1 MTPGAD
7 STRSARAIF
16 AFVLG
21 LAELGGKQVILVLGK
36 GGVGRTTVAAALAL
50 ALARRGRR
58 TLLFQANAN
67 ERLSQLLGRPR
78 IGPEVTR
85 VTPNL
90 WAVNTNPDDALR
102 EYGLMVLK
110 FETVYKMVL
119 ENRLVKGL
127 IRAIPGLDDYSVIG
141 KLWWH
146 TTELEDGR
154 PRFDT
159 VVFDAPATGHAATM
173 LRIPGVILETV
184 PDGPLKRDA
193 GKVRAMLTDPSRTA
207 AVLVTLAEEMPAA
220 ETVDLGTRIAALRIP
235 LAGRIVNQLYP
246 DRFTGGTPA
255 GQVLAAV
262 GAQDDPSIEGAITC
276 ARLIAARRR
285 LNEEYL
291 ARLAAA
297 LGGDEARLPRLFGPS
312 IGPAETDRL
321 SILLDDQ
328 LRGAP

>member
-1 MTPGAD
+1 MP
-7 STRSARAIF
+7 I
-16 AFVLG
+16 VLG
-21 LAELGGKQVILVLGK
+21 LAALGGKQVILVLGK

-58 TLLFQANAN
+58 TLLFQSSAND
-67 ERLSQLLGRPR
+67 RLAQLLGRPK
-78 IGPEVTR
+78 IGADIVR
-85 VTPNL
+85 VAPNL
-90 WAVNTNPDDALR
+90 SAVNTNPDDALR
-102 EYGLMVLK
+102 EYGIMVLK

-141 KLWWH
+141 KLWFH

-159 VVFDAPATGHAATM
+159 IVFDAPATGHAATM

-193 GKVRAMLTDPSRTA
+193 GKVRAMLTDPARTA

-246 DRFTGGTPA
+246 DRFTGSTPA
-255 GQVLAAV
+255 GQVLAAL
-262 GAQDDPSIEGAITC
+262 GLDQSADPSIAGAVAC

-291 ARLAAA
+291 ARLAAT
-297 LGGDEARLPRLFGPS
+297 LGGDEARLPRLFGSS

-328 LRGAP
+328 LRGVA